1 MDISRFQVPFDL
13 PEPHFEDESTVVTAR
28 RVVPLAEARVND
40 RWRKL
45 LVIAPILLAATV
57 CGALGAVTVNY
68 LEGRASVSPPPVTLP
83 NTTTQKDLQPPITP
97 VVASSAPVEK
107 PVATEADSAEKK
119 ETESQD
125 KPEAQAVAVRKT
137 EAKPEEP
144 MFTTAP
150 KAPTQP
156 DPRQLTRQRRVHAVS
171 NQPPST
177 QDNQGKA
184 RGAGRIQDL
193 FGGPNP

>member
-28 RVVPLAEARVND
+28 RVVPLTEARLND

-45 LVIAPILLAATV
+45 LMIAPLLLAATV

-68 LEGRASVSPPPVTLP
+68 FEGRATVPPPAVTLP
-83 NTTTQKDLQPPITP
+83 NTTTQKELQPPMTP
-97 VVASSAPVEK
+97 VVVSSASSEK
-107 PVATEADSAEKK
+107 AVATQPDSAVKK
-119 ETESQD
+119 ETDSQVEA
-125 KPEAQAVAVRKT
+125 EAQAAAVKKT
-137 EAKPEEP
+137 EAQPEQP
-144 MFTTAP
+144 VTTAP

-156 DPRQLTRQRRVHAVS
+156 DPRQLVRQRRVHAVS
-171 NQPPST
+171 NQAPS
-177 QDNQGKA
+177 NQENLGKS

>member
-28 RVVPLAEARVND
+28 RVVPLAEARLND

-57 CGALGAVTVNY
+57 CGALGAITVNY
-68 LEGRASVSPPPVTLP
+68 FEGRATVAAPPVTLP
-83 NTTTQKDLQPPITP
+83 NTTTQKDLQPPMTP
-97 VVASSAPVEK
+97 ASSAPSEK
-107 PVATEADSAEKK
+107 SVTTQTDSAAKK
-119 ETESQD
+119 ETEPQVEPD
-125 KPEAQAVAVRKT
+125 TQAVAVRKT

-144 MFTTAP
+144 VTTAP
-150 KAPTQP
+150 KAPTQA

-171 NQPPST
+171 NQTPSN
-177 QDNQGKA
+177 QDKEGKS
-184 RGAGRIQDL
+184 RGAGRIGDL

>member
-28 RVVPLAEARVND
+28 RVVPLTEARLND
-40 RWRKL
+40 RWRKI
-45 LVIAPILLAATV
+45 LVIAPLLLAATV

-68 LEGRASVSPPPVTLP
+68 LEGRATVFPPAVTLP
-83 NTTTQKDLQPPITP
+83 NTTTQKELPPPMTP
-97 VVASSAPVEK
+97 VVASSASSEK
-107 PVATEADSAEKK
+107 AVATQPDSAVKK
-119 ETESQD
+119 ETDSQG
-125 KPEAQAVAVRKT
+125 EVGAQAAVVKKT
-137 EAKPEEP
+137 EAKPEQP
-144 MFTTAP
+144 VTTAP

-156 DPRQLTRQRRVHAVS
+156 DPRQLVRQRRVHAVS
-171 NQPPST
+171 NETPSN
-177 QDNQGKA
+177 QDNLGKS